1 MDLVPERYNA
11 SRLIDRNLDA
21 GRAAKVAITCG
32 DEQVTYGE
40 LARRINRMGHGLRHL
55 GIRREERVLLVLND
69 TPAFPVSFFGAMR
82 LGAVPV
88 PLNTLLKPADYRFLV
103 EDSEARAIIVDAEH
117 YGRVRTELDG
127 YDAGPTTEAVAVVV
141 ANGRAEGAHALDDLL
156 AAGGDWLTPA
166 NTHRDDAAFWLYSS
180 GSTGHPKGVVHLHHD
195 ILYTC
200 ETYARHI
207 LRITQEDT
215 VFSASKLF
223 HAYGLGNAISFPYW
237 AGASSVLYPGRPEPR
252 AVLETITRYRPTL
265 FFSVPTLYNAILAQ
279 PEAASYDLSSVR
291 LCVSAGEALPPGVWR
306 RWKET
311 FGVTILDGIG
321 STEMLHIFLSNTP
334 DALKPGSSGRPVPG
348 YTAKILDEAGDPVAP
363 GEAGYLYVEGDSA
376 GAYYWRNHEKTK
388 RTMVGAWMFT
398 GDWYRTD
405 DDGFYWYE
413 GRADDMIKV
422 GGLWV
427 SPVEV
432 ENALGQHPA
441 VLEAAVVGVP
451 VEGLTRLKACVTL
464 RAGHVAS
471 PALAQELQTW
481 CKERLQRY
489 QYPHIVDFYGEL
501 PKTVTGKVQRFML
514 REPRADAVGVAT
526 AVDTA
531 V

>member
-21 GRAAKVAITCG
+21 GRAEKVAITCG
-32 DEQVTYGE
+32 DEQITYDG
-40 LARRINRMGHGLRHL
+40 LARRINRVGHGLRQL

-88 PLNTLLKPADYRFLV
+88 PLNTLLKPADYRFLL

-117 YGRVRTELDG
+117 YARVRAAIDG
-127 YDAGPTTEAVAVVV
+127 DAGLTESVAVIV
-141 ANGRAEGAHALDDLL
+141 ANGRAEDAHALDDLL

-166 NTHRDDAAFWLYSS
+166 DTHRDDAAFWLYSS
-180 GSTGHPKGVVHLHHD
+180 GSTGRPKGVVHLHHD

-200 ETYARHI
+200 QTYARHV
-207 LRITQEDT
+207 LGITQDDT

-237 AGASSVLYPGRPEPR
+237 AGASTVLYPGRPEPR

-265 FFSVPTLYNAILAQ
+265 FFTVPTLYNAILAQ

-348 YTAKILDEAGDPVAP
+348 YQAKILDEAGDPVAP
-363 GEAGYLYVEGDSA
+363 GEAGYLYVQGDSA

-388 RTMVGAWMFT
+388 RTMVGAWLFT

-427 SPVEV
+427 SPVDV
-432 ENALGQHPA
+432 ENTLGQHPA

-514 REPRADAVGVAT
+514 REPRTDAVGVAT
-526 AVDTA
+526 AVSTA